1 MKNII
6 LCIAALLLGSL
17 TLTSLTDKYGLQ
29 VGETASDFKLKNVD
43 GQLVSLADFEDAKG
57 FVVNFTCNTCPF
69 AKMYESRVVE
79 LQNELKAKDYVVIN
93 IMPNDPTMKAGDSFE
108 EMKKRAKEVGYE
120 YYLIDE
126 KQDVFPQYGATK
138 TPHVYVLDKDLTV
151 QYIGAIDDN
160 AQDEEAVTINY
171 VLNAVEALE
180 KGKSPDP
187 NFTKAIGCS
196 IKKKQ

>member
-29 VGETASDFKLKNVD
+29 VGETAPDFKLKNVD

>member
-29 VGETASDFKLKNVD
+29 VGETAPDFKLKNVD
-43 GQLVSLADFEDAKG
+43 GQLVSLADFGDAKG